1 MTPKCPLKCQP
12 LHIPEC
18 ARETAHNADAG
29 LMRASLS
36 RTARA
41 TTSEIPTPPP
51 VTSAATKLSKSY
63 FWPRD
68 FLISIYRALAHFFPF
83 ATEEL
88 VQCFNQSAP
97 AEGSWSRNKM

>member
-1 MTPKCPLKCQP
+1 V
-12 LHIPEC
+12 
-18 ARETAHNADAG
+18 
-29 LMRASLS
+29 RASLS

-41 TTSEIPTPPP
+41 TTGEIPTPPP
-51 VTSAATKLSKSY
+51 VTSAATELSKLY

-68 FLISIYRALAHFFPF
+68 FLNSIYRALAHFSPF

-97 AEGSWSRNKM
+97 AEGSRSGNEEIKRKSAS